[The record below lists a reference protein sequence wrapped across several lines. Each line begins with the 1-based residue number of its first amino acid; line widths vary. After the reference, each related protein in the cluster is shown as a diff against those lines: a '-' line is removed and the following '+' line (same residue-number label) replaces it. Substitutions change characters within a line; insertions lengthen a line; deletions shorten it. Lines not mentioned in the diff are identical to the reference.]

1 MEPARKLDDP
11 QDWNRPSPGA
21 PKRSKP
27 EHILDE
33 HRQKEHGQEG
43 QPWDIKLGK
52 MIFYLTVAMGIW
64 FFYWLNGIQCP
75 C

>member
-1 MEPARKLDDP
+1 MEPARKLDYP
-11 QDWNRPSPGA
+11 QDWNKPSSGA
-21 PKRSKP
+21 PKPSKP
-27 EHILDE
+27 DHVLDK
-33 HRQKEHGQEG
+33 HKQEDHEQEI

-52 MIFYLTVAMGIW
+52 MIFYLTIAMGIW